1 MDSMKGVFQGLDIS
15 ASGLSAELLRAE
27 VVAANIS
34 NMNSTGGIDRDPYR
48 RKGVLFAE
56 MLNEISDSSISVDGK
71 PMASG
76 VEVREVFEDVETPF
90 QMRHMPGHPDAD
102 AEGWVR
108 TSNVDVFKEMVD
120 MMAIER
126 GFQAN
131 LSAMRTYRTML
142 QSTVRHIGRS

>member
-1 MDSMKGVFQGLDIS
+1 MDSMNGVFQGLDIA

-34 NMNSTGGIDRDPYR
+34 NMNSTGGLDRDPYR
-48 RKGVLFAE
+48 RKGVIFEE
-56 MLNEISDSSISVDGK
+56 MLNEAGEGLMAASK
-71 PMASG
+71 PAANG
-76 VEVREVFEDVETPF
+76 VQIREVYEDIETPF

-102 AEGWVR
+102 GSGWVR

-131 LSAMRTYRTML
+131 MSAMRTYRNML
-142 QSTVRHIGRS
+142 QNTVRHIGRT